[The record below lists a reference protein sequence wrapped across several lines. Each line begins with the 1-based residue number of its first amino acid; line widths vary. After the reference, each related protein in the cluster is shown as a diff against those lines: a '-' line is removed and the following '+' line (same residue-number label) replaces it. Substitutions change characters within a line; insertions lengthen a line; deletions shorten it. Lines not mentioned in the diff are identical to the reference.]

1 MSLHLLSLALHL
13 LPEWPIKHPSRE
25 KSSLWYFLCSK
36 PVLITY
42 HRYPSQMLTI
52 FTLSTPLADCTLRDS
67 FQQQKANHTPWNLG
81 TFHYLFNSYFAS
93 SQIQSISLW
102 GPNLSHSAADDP
114 LYWPEALLVY
124 NKGEW
129 GSTALHSRTLCQKDL
144 TANTSPR
151 SCASLSLKSPRVLC
165 KVTSTGTES
174 IINIHIQRRW

>member
-1 MSLHLLSLALHL
+1 MHLLSLALHL

-25 KSSLWYFLCSK
+25 KSLWYFVCSK
-36 PVLITY
+36 PVLVTY

-52 FTLSTPLADCTLRDS
+52 FTLSTPLADCTLRHS

-93 SQIQSISLW
+93 SQIQSISL
-102 GPNLSHSAADDP
+102 
-114 LYWPEALLVY
+114 PEALLVY

-129 GSTALHSRTLCQKDL
+129 GSTALHSRRTPCQKDL
-144 TANTSPR
+144 TANTSP
-151 SCASLSLKSPRVLC
+151 SLSLKSPRVLC

-174 IINIHIQRRW
+174 SINIHVQRR